1 MDSVKDIQFQKDV
14 QMKWSNNIPTR
25 NNLLEPGVG
34 VSGKI
39 TAKKNRVVETLD
51 GKQPHEIFE

>member
-25 NNLLEPGVG
+25 NNLLEPVVE

>member
-14 QMKWSNNIPTR
+14 QMKWSNNTPTR
-25 NNLLEPGVG
+25 NNLLEPVVG

-39 TAKKNRVVETLD
+39 TAKKYRVVETLD